1 MSAILCESYK
11 QQGGRYFLGQDYDLE
26 NVTFE
31 TLMQLLEIGH
41 EIEFTYKNKEYFIS
55 NFQVGRSLILNS
67 EELCDYTHDNNKFVQ
82 MAKIDGMT
90 IEELFKKHSDE
101 IEFGTIF

>member
-1 MSAILCESYK
+1 MKGEKLME
-11 QQGGRYFLGQDYDLE
+11 QEYDLE

-41 EIEFTYKNKEYFIS
+41 EIEFIYKDKEYFIS
-55 NFQVGRSLILNS
+55 NFRDGRSLIVDS
-67 EELCDYTHDNNKFVQ
+67 EELCDYTHDHNKFVQ

-90 IEELFKKHSDE
+90 IEELFKNHSDA
-101 IEFGTIF
+101 IEFGTIY

>member
-1 MSAILCESYK
+1 MTEH
-11 QQGGRYFLGQDYDLE
+11 YDLE
-26 NVTFE
+26 NASFE

-55 NFQVGRSLILNS
+55 NLQDGRSLIVDS
-67 EELCDYTHDNNKFVQ
+67 EELCDYTHDHNTFVQ

-90 IEELFKKHSDE
+90 LEQLFKTHSSE

>member
-1 MSAILCESYK
+1 MTEH
-11 QQGGRYFLGQDYDLE
+11 YDLE
-26 NVTFE
+26 NASFE

-55 NFQVGRSLILNS
+55 NFQDGRSLIVDS
-67 EELCDYTHDNNKFVQ
+67 EALCDYTHDNNTFVQ

-90 IEELFKKHSDE
+90 LEQLFKTHSSE

>member
-1 MSAILCESYK
+1 MTEH
-11 QQGGRYFLGQDYDLE
+11 YDLE
-26 NVTFE
+26 NASFE

-55 NFQVGRSLILNS
+55 NFQDGRSLIVDS
-67 EELCDYTHDNNKFVQ
+67 EALCDYTHDHNTFVQ

-90 IEELFKKHSDE
+90 LEQLFKTHSSE